1 MSESQNN
8 PFEDKE
14 LKDLMT
20 SAEQLLPNFKA
31 ASAEADTVTILESEF
46 RQFIPLFNV
55 KAQAGMDPDKL
66 KDLTTRYYTVIQN
79 GFAALNVV
87 DQSGTV
93 VLSLPRLYTQLT
105 TPDDP
110 DYLRLRDVA
119 MRDHQTAP
127 QYADRSER
135 AMLNTYIARQIESD
149 ELIQRIGDNTKQ
161 VERQMAGQTG
171 QTPASDDD
179 SDGWTIL

>member
-1 MSESQNN
+1 MSEVQEN
-8 PFEDKE
+8 PFEKKE
-14 LKDLMT
+14 LDDLLA
-20 SAEQLLPNFKA
+20 SAEKLLPNFKA
-31 ASAEADTVTILESEF
+31 DSAEADTVTILESDF
-46 RQFIPLFNV
+46 RQFIPLFNA

-79 GFAALNVV
+79 GFAALNVI
-87 DQSGTV
+87 DRDGNV

-135 AMLNTYIARQIESD
+135 AMLNTYITRQIESD
-149 ELIQRIGDNTKQ
+149 ELISRIDDNTKQ
-161 VERQMAGQTG
+161 VERQMAGQTK
-171 QTPASDDD
+171 QDSVSDDD